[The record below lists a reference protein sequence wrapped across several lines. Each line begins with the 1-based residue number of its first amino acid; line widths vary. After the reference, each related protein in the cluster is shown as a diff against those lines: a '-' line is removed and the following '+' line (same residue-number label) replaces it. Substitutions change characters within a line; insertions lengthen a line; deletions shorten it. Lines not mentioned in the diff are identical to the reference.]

1 MKKKLF
7 EDDEEDSSSDDEELV
22 KAMKMGDNEAD
33 NDEAIKKKMDEL
45 RKMKDDKKA
54 LEAELD

>member
-22 KAMKMGDNEAD
+22 KAMKMGDNDAD
-33 NDEAIKKKMDEL
+33 NDEAIKK
-45 RKMKDDKKA
+45 
-54 LEAELD
+54 